1 MRPRLA
7 KKFSVQELN
16 AHKDTLITAWPGEFN
31 PITYESP
38 VNQEVKIS
46 HVLEKEKAELYP
58 VSDQV
63 FGPNLSDFMLMEMN
77 SAPKPKP
84 WMIKKD

>member
-31 PITYESP
+31 PIAYETP
-38 VNQEVKIS
+38 VNQEVRIS
-46 HVLEKEKAELYP
+46 HILEKEKVE
-58 VSDQV
+58 
-63 FGPNLSDFMLMEMN
+63 
-77 SAPKPKP
+77 
-84 WMIKKD
+84 